1 VDVIGSHVESV
12 ASRRRMAAQ
21 DLYGRVTSEVLVF
34 HVEPWTPEAIEARR
48 LVLAVESE
56 RYHRR
61 MELLGG
67 SVAKTS
73 SQDFSF
79 VPSQAAVV
87 ELLAEYV
94 GKGAIA
100 LNRGSEWVSL
110 DASDRSGFK
119 VAQKLQRDMNRAGYR
134 VAASSKLSNVNRA
147 VVEIVRL
154 PSADVADVQPVGAE
168 SSESTN

>member
-1 VDVIGSHVESV
+1 MDVIGSHVESV
-12 ASRRRMAAQ
+12 TSRRRMAAQ
-21 DLYGRVTSEVLVF
+21 DLYGRATSEVIVF
-34 HVEPWTPEAIEARR
+34 HVEPWTSEAIEARR
-48 LVLAVESE
+48 LVLAVENESDK
-56 RYHRR
+56 RYRR

-154 PSADVADVQPVGAE
+154 PSADVAEVQHVGAE
-168 SSESTN
+168 STD